1 MDAIQDQDAPSSFS
15 PISSSDEDSLF
26 SDSDTEIDLSS
37 DELQKMIWTRYVLI
51 NCILSSYLYSQ
62 TLTYG

>member
-37 DELQKMIWTRYVLI
+37 DELTEDDFEHGM
-51 NCILSSYLYSQ
+51 S
-62 TLTYG
+62 

>member
-1 MDAIQDQDAPSSFS
+1 MFPGDLDSSESELEMDAIQDQDAPSSFS

-37 DELQKMIWTRYVLI
+37 DELTEDDFEHGM
-51 NCILSSYLYSQ
+51 S
-62 TLTYG
+62 